1 MPRKMQPAIVVPD
14 EHFGDTGFIMKD
26 EWFVEGKSVDE
37 NGKEHIEPPMP
48 HYGVAEAAK
57 FFFGKSADWLRWRSK
72 KSEQYPNGSFVLDGE
87 PLPDRRADYN
97 FRYYTLAD
105 IEKMAH
111 ALMQAGAID
120 GARLANIITLVK
132 YEAKLYGLIN

>member
-1 MPRKMQPAIVVPD
+1 MPRKTKPHIVAQKDHYADRDFV
-14 EHFGDTGFIMKD
+14 MKD
-26 EWFVEGKSVDE
+26 EWFVEKTSVDE
-37 NGKEHIEPPMP
+37 QGVEHIEPPVP

-72 KSEQYPNGSFVLDGE
+72 KTEQSPNGFFTLDGN
-87 PLPDRRADYN
+87 PLPDRRGDFN

-111 ALMQAGAID
+111 ALAQNGAID
-120 GARLANIITLVK
+120 GGRLETIITLVK
-132 YEAKLYGLIN
+132 AEAKLYGHL